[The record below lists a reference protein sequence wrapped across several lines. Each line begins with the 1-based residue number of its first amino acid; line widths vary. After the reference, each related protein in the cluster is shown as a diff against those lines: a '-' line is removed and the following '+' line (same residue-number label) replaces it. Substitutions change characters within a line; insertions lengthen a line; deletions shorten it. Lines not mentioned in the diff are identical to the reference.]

1 MVASQLRPTLYE
13 RSSSRCVCLADADA
27 SSASSL
33 SAVLRRTSGRHRSG
47 APAASL
53 FSPWLLLILQ
63 LYLSVLILYNL
74 SAPLGPFFL
83 ETRAVLGGTFANFG
97 QWVGMDA
104 FFRHFAGPSTIS
116 SNLPRFPR
124 PAGSRA
130 ASCSSPA
137 LLSAVNRFSQT
148 LHGLRAPGRDLA
160 LLRRGERS

>member
-1 MVASQLRPTLYE
+1 MGGGCISPPSNAIRKQPKDARIFGEQFIRSPETYIRPPP
-13 RSSSRCVCLADADA
+13 V
-27 SSASSL
+27 
-33 SAVLRRTSGRHRSG
+33 G

-130 ASCSSPA
+130 ASYSSPA
-137 LLSAVNRFSQT
+137 LLRAVNRFSQT
-148 LHGLRAPGRDLA
+148 LHGLRGPGRDLA
-160 LLRRGERS
+160 LLRRGATSKF